1 MQLFINHKRQNYL
14 EQRLIAISNIL
25 REFCNENTNNNILR
39 FSQHTM
45 FQKETQK
52 KNIRSKNAVILLQI
66 LIPIFVFL

>member
-1 MQLFINHKRQNYL
+1 MQLFINHKWQNYL

-25 REFCNENTNNNILR
+25 REFCDENTNNNILR